1 MMSIRA
7 LLLSMVLWLGA
18 IGLFAPAAWALTP
31 IKLINPTYAAC
42 PPEMA
47 LGTVT
52 SRNSQPASCFIV
64 TATAQNDTSK
74 SVYDADVFGRIYD
87 ANGDNVFENR
97 GRIGTVSEIPPGK
110 SAITV
115 RITVSANQPEPL
127 TLKQFKATGFG
138 AQIRQQQTIPTMEE
152 MEKE

>member
-87 ANGDNVFENR
+87 ANGDN
-97 GRIGTVSEIPPGK
+97 EIPPGK